1 MQPTQGTGAGHPRWT
16 HWEGKSLHNHPGY
29 YPDTG
34 SDLSTTIRAATP
46 SASLAPRSD
55 FIAAVEHDWRVR
67 FSEKLS
73 ACPFK
78 KGTGDV
84 FLDDQGNRL
93 DQALAHLQDMLNH
106 LDEHVDFE
114 GCR

>member
-1 MQPTQGTGAGHPRWT
+1 
-16 HWEGKSLHNHPGY
+16 
-29 YPDTG
+29 
-34 SDLSTTIRAATP
+34 
-46 SASLAPRSD
+46 
-55 FIAAVEHDWRVR
+55 VR